1 MIKVLKRTLAVL
13 MVFLFAAAPL
23 VGCSFVRPIDT
34 EDGAVSFTYI
44 LDENGYSDFKN
55 AAEKKTPFQKL
66 KEDFTSVSELT
77 SGKTYYVVAYTVVKT
92 SDKSVVKFDNNGS
105 LSLNTSDS
113 ERPVSEL
120 IEPADYGYL
129 DIGKQNGGMMRA
141 DNGKDRAAS
150 YKVSPHTTI
159 SSAEF
164 CVYVKFTAKE
174 EFTLSVTYKVT
185 STVEK
190 DRYGFASTVNAKA
203 KCYFPMKIDLTEFNV
218 SYLEAEHYVDG
229 VYDAANL
236 KGSVSM
242 KVGEVCYMV
251 VSAKLKNQ
259 KDIFD
264 NSTATFNLNFSPST
278 VIGARLDT
286 ADSGNFSE
294 SESDN
299 GKRISVTFNIPSK
312 EGEEKDLVFIIK
324 LAALSKGKST
334 VNFDFNAS
342 VSGISIVEGDK
353 AADEYLTVS
362 EK

>member
-1 MIKVLKRTLAVL
+1 MIKVFKRTLAVL

-55 AAEKKTPFQKL
+55 AAEKNTPFQKL

-77 SGKTYYVVAYTVVKT
+77 SGKTYYVVAYTVAKT

-105 LSLNTSDS
+105 LSLSTSDS

-120 IEPADYGYL
+120 IEPVDYGYL
-129 DIGKQNGGMMRA
+129 DIGKQSGSMMRA

-150 YKVSPHTTI
+150 YKVAPHTTI

-185 STVEK
+185 STVKK
-190 DRYGFASTVNAKA
+190 DRYGFASSVNAKA
-203 KCYFPMKIDLTEFNV
+203 KCYFPIKADVADFNV
-218 SYLEAEHYVDG
+218 SYLASENYVDG
-229 VYDAANL
+229 RYDAANL
-236 KGSVSM
+236 KSYKSIA
-242 KVGEVCYMV
+242 VGESCYMV
-251 VSAKLKNQ
+251 VSARLKNRT
-259 KDIFD
+259 DLFD
-264 NSTATFNLNFSPST
+264 NTTVNFKMNISPLT
-278 VIGARLDT
+278 VINARLDA
-286 ADSGNFSE
+286 ADSGTFSE

-299 GKRISVTFNIPSK
+299 GKNISVTFNVPTK
-312 EGEEKDLVFIIK
+312 EGEEKEFVFIVK
-324 LAALSKGKST
+324 LTPVSEGKVTAS
-334 VNFDFNAS
+334 FDIEANG
-342 VSGISIVEGDK
+342 VSIVWGDILST
-353 AADEYLTVS
+353 ASLTVG